1 MRSRKMHVLGLILF
15 VVATASAQEKP
26 TNPVELTGTVKSETG
41 APLAGVDI
49 LTYAPYAGTINLG
62 SLRRLD
68 RLDVFDASAVK
79 W

>member
-49 LTYAPYAGTINLG
+49 LIT
-62 SLRRLD
+62 RLTRGRSISAVFD
-68 RLDVFDASAVK
+68 GMIDSMCFDASAVK